1 LRAALDALP
10 DRPIYEGVFRY
21 VYLLARKANDA
32 AAIAVCENSQDFVEH
47 FSLNVHLLPSAVQNS
62 ADVARVKSLLADFTA
77 PIRLR
82 RVAMLLVRRLD
93 TNDLLNITVLRDHLN
108 ELETADHT
116 TFVRS
121 LFAHRNDYDLS
132 EWRRRVN
139 ELIRDVTEGSVGE
152 GLGRRDPEWLAFFLH
167 ASSLADWSEQERVSR
182 IFRDSMEAANCREAV
197 ELVRVARAE
206 AVRVLIS
213 EIEDAEETGR

>member
-1 LRAALDALP
+1 
-10 DRPIYEGVFRY
+10 
-21 VYLLARKANDA
+21 
-32 AAIAVCENSQDFVEH
+32 
-47 FSLNVHLLPSAVQNS
+47 
-62 ADVARVKSLLADFTA
+62 
-77 PIRLR
+77 
-82 RVAMLLVRRLD
+82 
-93 TNDLLNITVLRDHLN
+93 
-108 ELETADHT
+108 
-116 TFVRS
+116 